1 MPVASAWMRAGPPSP
16 NPRQPPESV
25 PRPAHEPACAW
36 ADVKSR
42 VNGTNAVV
50 PFQTYIRPSEED
62 VSRPCPECGAKMRL
76 IWVADAKQEHDEHFL
91 ECQSCGHSF
100 RCRSITKHSPRPA
113 AS

>member
-62 VSRPCPECGAKMRL
+62 VSRPFRSAVPRC
-76 IWVADAKQEHDEHFL
+76 D
-91 ECQSCGHSF
+91 SF
-100 RCRSITKHSPRPA
+100 GSLTPNRSMMSIF
-113 AS
+113 